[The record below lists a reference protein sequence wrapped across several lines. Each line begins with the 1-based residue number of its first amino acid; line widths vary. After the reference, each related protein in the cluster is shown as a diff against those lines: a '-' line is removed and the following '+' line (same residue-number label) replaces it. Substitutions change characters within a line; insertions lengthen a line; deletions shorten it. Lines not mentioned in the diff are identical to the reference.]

1 MKPEPAAPFHA
12 PPTAGMRSPLWAVL
26 VFSWVSSLG
35 TGIATNGIYFMSKL
49 GYGFSQME
57 NYALGL
63 AGGAAYIIGA
73 LSAGPLLRVLRQR
86 MGISTRGTL
95 AGLLFLLGLLCLA
108 PIVFAPAPGTRQAHW
123 PIWLLMTAYQP
134 LTGVLWPV
142 VESYLSGGRKGAEL
156 RSALGRFNVTWC
168 SALVVALLGM
178 GPLVERHAPQVIAS
192 LTLVHWLSLLLLK
205 PMGREPGVH
214 LEGEHEP
221 HPPVYHRLLPTFRV
235 LLPTSYMVLTALQP
249 YLPTALAKLGVRS
262 DWQTPIASTWT
273 AGRVLTF
280 ILLERWHG
288 WHGRWYPAIVGVLL
302 LLGGFAAAVVS
313 PLMTPPAAG
322 LALLIAGLACFG
334 VGMATIYTAAL
345 YYAMEVEVAQV
356 DAGGKHEALIG
367 VGYTVGPACGLAA
380 GFAASTHLVPGQG
393 ADLVMLGLVATLAA
407 GVVCST
413 VIRVSRRHL

>member
-1 MKPEPAAPFHA
+1 
-12 PPTAGMRSPLWAVL
+12 MRSPLWAVL

-35 TGIATNGIYFMSKL
+35 TGIATNGIFFMSKL

-63 AGGAAYIIGA
+63 AGGATYVLGA
-73 LSAGPLLRVLRQR
+73 LAAGPLLRLLRQR
-86 MGISTRGTL
+86 MGISTRGAL
-95 AGLLFLLGLLCLA
+95 AGLLLLLGLLCLV
-108 PIVFAPAPGTRQAHW
+108 PITFAPAPGSRPAHW

-142 VESYLSGGRKGAEL
+142 VESYLSGGRKGEEL
-156 RSALGRFNVTWC
+156 RSALGRFNITWC
-168 SALVVALLGM
+168 SALVVALLAM

-205 PMGREPGVH
+205 PMGREPGIH

-221 HPPVYHRLLPTFRV
+221 HPPVYHRLLATFRV

-288 WHGRWYPAIVGVLL
+288 WHGRWYPAIVGILL
-302 LLGGFAAAVVS
+302 LLGGFAAAVIS
-313 PLMTPPAAG
+313 PLVTPAAAG
-322 LALLIAGLACFG
+322 LSLMIAGLACFG

-345 YYAMEVEVAQV
+345 YYAMEVGVAQV

-380 GFAASTHLVPGQG
+380 GFAASTQLVSGQ
-393 ADLVMLGLVATLAA
+393 ATNLVMLGLVATLAT
-407 GVVCST
+407 GVVCVT
-413 VIRVSRRHL
+413 AIRVSRRHL